1 MTVRILRRYG
11 TETAEYA
18 QVEMPDGSR
27 MEFKSRDKN
36 APDDAFLA
44 MADAY
49 WQAQHVE
56 PETIIE
62 IEAEDGTII

>member
-1 MTVRILRRYG
+1 MRIIRRYQ

-18 QVEMPDGSR
+18 QIEMPDGGR
-27 MEFKSRDKN
+27 IEFKSRDEN
-36 APDDAFLA
+36 MTDDGWLA

-49 WQAQHVE
+49 WQAQHAE
-56 PETIIE
+56 PTTTIE